1 MNLVEQINADIKTA
15 MLAKDKE
22 TLEALRAIKAAFM
35 VALTEKGA
43 AHELNDDAALK
54 IIQKLVKQRKD
65 SAAIYEQNGRMELFE
80 KEMSEAAVIEKYL
93 PAQLSKDEI
102 EARIKALIAQ
112 LGANGP
118 QDMGKVMGAA
128 SKQLA
133 GKAEGKVISQVV
145 KELLAAL

>member
-1 MNLVEQINADIKTA
+1 MNLVEQINADIKSA

-43 AHELNDDAALK
+43 AHELSNEAAIK

-80 KEMSEAAVIEKYL
+80 KEMSEALVIEKYL
-93 PAQLSKDEI
+93 PAQLAVEEI
-102 EARIKALIAQ
+102 EAQIKTLIVQ
-112 LGANGP
+112 LGAKGP

>member
-1 MNLVEQINADIKTA
+1 MSLVEQINADIKTA

-65 SAAIYEQNGRMELFE
+65 SAAIYEQNDRMELFE

-93 PAQLSKDEI
+93 PAQLSKEEI
-102 EARIKALIAQ
+102 EARIKTLIAQ
-112 LGANGP
+112 LGASGP

-133 GKAEGKVISQVV
+133 GQAEGKVISLVV

>member
-1 MNLVEQINADIKTA
+1 MSLVEQINADIKTA

-93 PAQLSKDEI
+93 PAQLSKEEI
-102 EARIKALIAQ
+102 EARIKTLIAQ
-112 LGANGP
+112 LGASGP
-118 QDMGKVMGAA
+118 KDMGKVMGAA

-133 GKAEGKVISQVV
+133 GQAEGKVISLVV

>member
-1 MNLVEQINADIKTA
+1 MNLVEQINADIKSA

-43 AHELNDDAALK
+43 ANELNDDAALK

-93 PAQLSKDEI
+93 PAQLSKVEI
-102 EARIKALIAQ
+102 EAQIKVLIAQ
-112 LGANGP
+112 LGASGP

-133 GKAEGKVISQVV
+133 GKAEGKIISQVV

>member
-1 MNLVEQINADIKTA
+1 MNLVDQINADIKSA

-54 IIQKLVKQRKD
+54 IIQNLVKQRKD

-93 PAQLSKDEI
+93 PAQLSKEEI
-102 EARIKALIAQ
+102 EAQVKVLIAQ
-112 LGANGP
+112 LGASGP

-133 GKAEGKVISQVV
+133 GKAEGKVISLVV

>member
-1 MNLVEQINADIKTA
+1 MNLVEQINADIKSA

-43 AHELNDDAALK
+43 AHELSDDAAIK

-65 SAAIYEQNGRMELFE
+65 SATIYEQNGRMELFE
-80 KEMSEAAVIEKYL
+80 KEMSEAAVIEHYL
-93 PAQLSKDEI
+93 PAQLSVEEI
-102 EARIKALIAQ
+102 ETQIKALIAQ
-112 LGANGP
+112 LGASGQ

-128 SKQLA
+128 SKQMA
-133 GKAEGKVISQVV
+133 GKAEGKLISQVV
-145 KELLAAL
+145 KDLLAAL

>member
-1 MNLVEQINADIKTA
+1 MSLVEQINADIKTA

-93 PAQLSKDEI
+93 PAQLSKEEI
-102 EARIKALIAQ
+102 EARIKTLIAQ
-112 LGANGP
+112 LGASGP

-133 GKAEGKVISQVV
+133 GQAEGKVISLVV

>member
-1 MNLVEQINADIKTA
+1 MNLVEQINADIKSA

-93 PAQLSKDEI
+93 PAQLSKEEI
-102 EARIKALIAQ
+102 EAQIKALIAQ
-112 LGANGP
+112 LGASGP

-133 GKAEGKVISQVV
+133 GKAEGKLISQVV
-145 KELLAAL
+145 KDLLAAL

>member
-1 MNLVEQINADIKTA
+1 MNLVEQINADIKSA

-93 PAQLSKDEI
+93 PAQLSVEAI
-102 EARIKALIAQ
+102 EAQIKTLIAQ
-112 LGANGP
+112 LGAKGP

-145 KELLAAL
+145 KDLLAAL